1 MRVPGGLG
9 GSWGGL
15 GAILAPRGKKVRKRW
30 FVCHPLGPFL
40 EAKILIKA
48 YISEVKI
55 QVIFWRRLRRHC
67 GRILGGKSGQN
78 IAYTSKI
85 EGPHIFKQVCVLVDF
100 GTIWG
105 SLWRHFGAK
114 KGHKNV
120 TKKRTKNSLARDLGR
135 GVSAP

>member
-1 MRVPGGLG
+1 MRVQG
-9 GSWGGL
+9 GSWWLLGF
-15 GAILAPRGKKVRKRW
+15 GAILAPRGKKMRKRW
-30 FVCHPLGPFL
+30 FVCHPGGPFL

-78 IAYTSKI
+78 IAYSSKI
-85 EGPHIFKQVCVLVDF
+85 GGPHIFKKTCFLVDF

-120 TKKRTKNSLARDLGR
+120 TNKKGEKT
-135 GVSAP
+135 VTQ